1 MTGRGRAEGGE
12 VNAWA
17 RPVRRV
23 AEHPSAPLDRR
34 RWPASVAA
42 VGHLLDHGLELGDAT
57 VLVGANGAG
66 KSTIVE
72 AVAEAFG
79 LNAEGGT
86 RDARHETRR
95 TTSDLAEHLLL
106 ERGVGAPKGGVFLR
120 AESMYG
126 LFTYLEAL
134 PQDPRFRPQEPPPP
148 LHHRSH
154 GESFLEFCE
163 ERAGVRGLWIL
174 DEPESALSF
183 DSCLTLLV
191 HLRDVIEAGSQ
202 VVLSTHSPVLAA
214 LPGARILLLDE
225 DGITETAYD
234 DLPFVQHHRSFLAS
248 PERYLRHLR

>member
-1 MTGRGRAEGGE
+1 MPAPRGEGAGLS
-12 VNAWA
+12 AWG

-23 AEHPSAPLDRR
+23 VEHPLAPADRGV
-34 RWPASVAA
+34 WPAGVPA
-42 VGHLLDHGLELGDAT
+42 VRHLLDHGLDLGDAT
-57 VLVGANGAG
+57 VIVGANGAG

-86 RDARHETRR
+86 RDVRHETRR
-95 TTSDLAEHLLL
+95 TTSDLAGHLLL
-106 ERGVGAPKGGVFLR
+106 ERGAGAPKGGVFLR

-126 LFTYLEAL
+126 LFTYLEGV
-134 PQDPRFRPQEPPPP
+134 RPGGS
-148 LHHRSH
+148 LHERSH
-154 GESFLEFCE
+154 GEAFLQFCR
-163 ERAGVRGLWIL
+163 ERSGVRGLWML

-191 HLRDVIEAGSQ
+191 HLREALESGSQ
-202 VVLSTHSPVLAA
+202 VILSTHSPVLAA

-234 DLPFVQHHRSFLAS
+234 DLPLVQHHRRFLDS
-248 PERYLRHLR
+248 PERYLRHLG